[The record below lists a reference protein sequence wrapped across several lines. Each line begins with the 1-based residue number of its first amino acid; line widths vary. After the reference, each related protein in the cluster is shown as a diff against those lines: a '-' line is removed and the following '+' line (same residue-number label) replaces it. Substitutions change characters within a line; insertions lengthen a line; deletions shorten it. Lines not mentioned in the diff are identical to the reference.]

1 MNESESHSKLGIV
14 STFLAVGI
22 WIYLAILFW
31 IIFKTNYFSE
41 IIEKY
46 VSTKKGGMVDGFADF
61 GIALSLLALLF
72 LGIPIFGHI
81 TGIMFG
87 IFNLFSKTK
96 KRLFG
101 VIGLI
106 LNLLPFVLSIA
117 LYLIGLFSGNI

>member
-1 MNESESHSKLGIV
+1 MNERASHSKLGIV
-14 STFLAVGI
+14 STFVAVGI
-22 WIYLAILFW
+22 WIYLVVLFW

-41 IIEKY
+41 IFEKY
-46 VSTKKGGMVDGFADF
+46 FSTKKGGMVDGFADF

-72 LGIPIFGHI
+72 LVIPTFGHL
-81 TGIMFG
+81 TGLFLG
-87 IFNLFSKTK
+87 IFTIFSKTK

-106 LNLLPFVLSIA
+106 LNLLPFVLSLA